1 MAIAIIILLVAIGLF
16 YFSNKKQNKV
26 LKYISIALGSL
37 GFILILANSFGW
49 ISSEETVLVS
59 TDFSKKS
66 NIIQTVSASGKIQPE
81 VEVKIS
87 PDVSGEIVSLLV
99 KEGEQVMQG
108 DLLIMIKPDTYMSIL
123 ERSRAALNTTKS
135 NLAKSKAQLIESQ
148 ANYNRNEI
156 LFNNGT
162 ISSSEFERIQSSYTI
177 AQLNVDD
184 SQYSVSSAQA
194 SVNEAQENLNKTNIY
209 APISGTIS
217 KLSVELGER
226 VVGTA
231 QMAGTEL
238 LRLANLKFMEVAV
251 EVNENDINSINLNDT
266 TIIEVDAFGEREF
279 IGLVSEIANS
289 ANVMGASADQV
300 TNFEVKIRII
310 DSVYFRPGMTATV
323 EIQSQKVLDI
333 ISVPI
338 QAVTTRKD
346 TSDSSKKIECVFVYQ
361 DGIAVQNIVKT
372 GIQDDQN
379 IHILSG
385 LNDSTQ
391 IVVGP
396 YSAVSRGL
404 QDGDRLFTEDVKG
417 KGNAIEMEWK

>member
-1 MAIAIIILLVAIGLF
+1 
-16 YFSNKKQNKV
+16 
-26 LKYISIALGSL
+26 
-37 GFILILANSFGW
+37 
-49 ISSEETVLVS
+49 
-59 TDFSKKS
+59 
-66 NIIQTVSASGKIQPE
+66 
-81 VEVKIS
+81 
-87 PDVSGEIVSLLV
+87 
-99 KEGEQVMQG
+99 
-108 DLLIMIKPDTYMSIL
+108 
-123 ERSRAALNTTKS
+123 
-135 NLAKSKAQLIESQ
+135 
-148 ANYNRNEI
+148 

-162 ISSSEFERIQSSYTI
+162 ISSSEFEKIQSSYTI

-238 LRLANLKFMEVAV
+238 LRLANLNFMEVAV

-323 EIQSQKVLDI
+323 EIQSQKVLDA

-404 QDGDRLFTEDVKG
+404 KDGDRLLIENVKG
-417 KGNAIEMEWK
+417 KSEIEWK